1 MTGAR
6 CTHNLTPGRKSL
18 LVLVEVDVV
27 ESIPAWQEVV
37 LAVHEEE
44 GLALLLPPSDEP
56 VLLRRMSMI
65 LDDDDDDRSFDNATN
80 DR

>member
-18 LVLVEVDVV
+18 LVVEEAEVVLHVFVV
-27 ESIPAWQEVV
+27 ERIPAWQEVV
-37 LAVHEEE
+37 LAVHEEG
-44 GLALLLPPSDEP
+44 GLTLLLPPSEEP

-65 LDDDDDDRSFDNATN
+65 LA
-80 DR
+80 